1 MNFSVAVIGETA
13 RLDVGDCRDL
23 QFWLDRRPK
32 RFETSSESPRFL
44 EGQPRIA
51 RER

>member
-32 RFETSSESPRFL
+32 RLETSSESPRFL